1 MQPAAI
7 SAPSPIL
14 HFSECQD
21 ETLMM
26 RKGPQQVEEAATFHP
41 TMGGDSSSSLKLPSS
56 LSPKQKVVCSMICS
70 DNFDIATSQQ
80 MFEHEFNRATEP
92 AHCD

>member
-26 RKGPQQVEEAATFHP
+26 RMGPQQVEEAATFHP
-41 TMGGDSSSSLKLPSS
+41 TMGGQEQSRGLFLY
-56 LSPKQKVVCSMICS
+56 
-70 DNFDIATSQQ
+70 T
-80 MFEHEFNRATEP
+80 
-92 AHCD
+92 